1 MNLISPSVVLARL
14 DFSCP
19 LGAAGA
25 SGPVNEDRSRALFS
39 SSR

>member
-14 DFSCP
+14 ESCCS
-19 LGAAGA
+19 LGSAGA